1 MSVYV
6 GFAQY
11 TFLGLRIDGQLFSPV
26 SAFLGYLLWFL
37 IMFFS
42 FLFPYSLI
50 LESVENNVEAVFWV
64 NRALI

>member
-1 MSVYV
+1 
-6 GFAQY
+6 
-11 TFLGLRIDGQLFSPV
+11 
-26 SAFLGYLLWFL
+26 
-37 IMFFS
+37 MFFS